1 MVNVAVSLNKDF
13 LNFHLIWQLCDP
25 YWSYQDTNTQNYMRT
40 QNERTNTLASSPT
53 SNSYSSC

>member
-13 LNFHLIWQLCDP
+13 LNFHLIWQL
-25 YWSYQDTNTQNYMRT
+25 WSYQDTNTQNYMRT